1 MIPFLNASTFACYEI
16 RNLTNRKKGGWRE
29 RKSWRKQSKRALNI
43 SCLFNVAQNS
53 KHISFFRFII
63 NIATAQ
69 VRTHDSIDAVRNCTI
84 VCILFAVT
92 PLYRLSCVR
101 VLVSVFFLPF
111 HAADYNYFYSG
122 FEHLEW
128 NGGMGSKL
136 VTTKIVARD
145 NICYRRGTCK

>member
-1 MIPFLNASTFACYEI
+1 MSDSILKCEHI
-16 RNLTNRKKGGWRE
+16 RMLWNSKPNKPEERRRE

-122 FEHLEW
+122 FEHLLR
-128 NGGMGSKL
+128 GMGGWE
-136 VTTKIVARD
+136 A
-145 NICYRRGTCK
+145 N